1 MSAEHVEGM
10 TKGLSDEV
18 GYRYIPHLKPLVELV
33 YFCLT
38 KYSHMQLQLTYI
50 AQTQVRN
57 VIVSLK
63 REDIWVLIK
72 VLKYPIC
79 LDIKR
84 RKE

>member
-1 MSAEHVEGM
+1 
-10 TKGLSDEV
+10 
-18 GYRYIPHLKPLVELV
+18 
-33 YFCLT
+33 
-38 KYSHMQLQLTYI
+38 MQLKYI

-63 REDIWVLIK
+63 REEDIWVLIK

-84 RKE
+84 GKECFF